1 MYRNLEFFF
10 LLLAIENLKKS
21 LQFSISNVEEISREN
36 SPVNKMLVS
45 SNTYCDRRGGI
56 PLSGRRKLRT
66 LVKIVTVPNAVSDVV
81 EDVHKCVQRIKYGKV
96 CENQKKY

>member
-21 LQFSISNVEEISREN
+21 LQFSISNVEEISGEN

-45 SNTYCDRRGGI
+45 SNTY
-56 PLSGRRKLRT
+56 L
-66 LVKIVTVPNAVSDVV
+66 
-81 EDVHKCVQRIKYGKV
+81 
-96 CENQKKY
+96 